1 MIIKNKDE
9 LATTVL
15 RKIALEVIEA
25 GIARVLPSVIMQSA
39 VKFDNSR
46 GILSINDNTYN
57 IRKDRIFAIG
67 GGKASGL
74 MAKSLEDILGQEN
87 IANGIVSCNSNLFK
101 TSKIQI
107 LRANHP
113 IPDARGV
120 NAVKKMLGLK
130 IQHSIGKGDLIICLI
145 SGGGSA
151 LMPYPAPGINL
162 KDKTKITELLLSSGA
177 DIKEINIV
185 RKHISRVKGGRLGNF
200 YSPATVISLI
210 LSDVIG
216 NDLSSIASGPTSP
229 DSSTFTDAFNVLKQY
244 ELLSKAPSSIMKT
257 LQNGCLGLISETPKS
272 LNNCH
277 NYVIGDNNL
286 AVQAMAQKA
295 TEMGFHPFIITS
307 EQAGD
312 TNEIALS
319 RASEIIKSAKAN
331 YDVFILG
338 GETTLRLPDSAG
350 KGGRNQHYVASSLA
364 AMKDCPVD
372 WSMASVGTDGSDFLP
387 GVAGAIIDSS
397 SIHSMK
403 KQNIDLQHYLD
414 CCDSNTLLNKMG
426 NSIIV
431 TGNTETNVGDI
442 MVYVLKR

>member
-9 LATTVL
+9 LATTDL
-15 RKIALEVIEA
+15 RKLALEIIES
-25 GIARVLPSVIMQSA
+25 GISRVLPSVIMQSS

-46 GILSINDNTYN
+46 GILSINDDTYN
-57 IRKDRIFAIG
+57 IRKGRIFVVG

-74 MAKSLEDILGQEN
+74 MAKSLEEILGKES
-87 IANGIVSCNSNLFK
+87 IASGVVSCNSNVTK

-107 LRANHP
+107 MQANHP
-113 IPDARGV
+113 IPDSRGV
-120 NAVKKMLGLK
+120 NAVKRMLELK
-130 IQHSIGKGDLIICLI
+130 NQYSIGEGDLVICLI

-151 LMPYPAPGINL
+151 LMPYPAHGISLN
-162 KDKTKITELLLSSGA
+162 DKKKITVLLLSSGA
-177 DIKEINIV
+177 DIKEINVV
-185 RKHISRVKGGRLGNF
+185 RKHLSRVKGGRLGYF
-200 YSPATVISLI
+200 HSPATVISLI

-216 NDLSSIASGPTSP
+216 NDLSSIASGPTFP
-229 DSSTFTDAFNVLKQY
+229 DSSTYTDAYNVLQRYK
-244 ELLSKAPSSIMKT
+244 LLSKAPPSVVKI
-257 LQNGCLGLISETPKS
+257 LQNGYLGLIEETPK
-272 LNNCH
+272 LLDNCH

-286 AVQAMAQKA
+286 ALEAMAQKA
-295 TEMGFHPFIITS
+295 KEMGFHPCIITS

-312 TNEIALS
+312 TSEAALS

-338 GETTLRLPDSAG
+338 GETTLKLPDSAG
-350 KGGRNQHYVASSLA
+350 KGGRNQHYVAASIT

-372 WSMASVGTDGSDFLP
+372 WAMASIGTDGSDFLP